1 MASRQTTM
9 ADDNSLYTLRGGK
22 WGYDRLLLLS
32 RDRWPDTSALFKRAG
47 LAKGMR
53 CVDLGCGGGEVTM
66 EMARWVS
73 PSGSVVGIDMDSVK
87 LDLGTRTAQ
96 DRSVT
101 NVVFRQMYVDEWN
114 EPEAYNACYSRLL
127 FQHLKRPW
135 ELLRRMWSSLRPGG
149 LLMVEDSD
157 WEGWS
162 SDPLNP
168 GLDFLRER
176 YIKLLEHRGTDPR
189 IGRRLFR
196 QSVQLGIP
204 DPQVA
209 SVNPLYIQGEV
220 KILPRLTLEATAD
233 AMIAEGIATKE
244 ETESARAS
252 LEGLVNDPHS
262 LITGPKFFQLYA
274 RKPATK

>member
-1 MASRQTTM
+1 MT
-9 ADDNSLYTLRGGK
+9 DDNSQYALRGGK

-47 LAKGMR
+47 LTKGMR
-53 CVDLGCGGGEVTM
+53 CIDLGCGGGEVTM

-87 LDLGTRTAQ
+87 LDLGTRTAR
-96 DRSVT
+96 DRGVT
-101 NVVFRQMYVDEWN
+101 NVIFRQMYVDDWN
-114 EPEAYNACYSRLL
+114 EPDTYDACYSRLL
-127 FQHLKRPW
+127 LQHLKQPW
-135 ELLRRMWSSLRPGG
+135 ELLRRMWASLRPGG
-149 LLMVEDSD
+149 LLMVEDVD

-168 GLDFLRER
+168 GVEFLKER

-196 QSVQLGIP
+196 QSVQLGIH
-204 DPQVA
+204 DPQVV
-209 SVNPLYIQGEV
+209 SVNPVYIQAER
-220 KILPRLTLEATAD
+220 KLLPQLTLEATAD
-233 AMIAEGIATKE
+233 AMIAEGIATDQE
-244 ETESARAS
+244 IDSARAS
-252 LEGLVNDPHS
+252 LKDLITDSHS
-262 LITGPKFFQLYA
+262 LITGPKIFQLFA